1 MATED
6 HAIVVGIK
14 RYPFLEDL
22 EGPEN
27 DAKAM
32 IEWLKDP
39 SGGNVPENQI
49 HPVTSS
55 DFEDKPRPGTDDVYD
70 AFAPVIKL
78 AEERDP
84 APAGRRLYIFMAG
97 HGFGPAMREASLL
110 MANAQAR
117 AFGHNVSGGKI
128 ADHFGQAGYFE
139 EVVLL
144 MDCCREPNAAA
155 QEGLLP
161 WDKPEGNG
169 GQETRWLY
177 GFATGYSSTAREKP
191 IDGQTRGLFTVA
203 VLEALRSGAGTS
215 SELRNLV
222 KTRMIELMD
231 PDDYQNPH
239 FDPGDEELHFA
250 PGESLPT
257 LWVTLGQAPGP
268 LDVTVERGGNAGR
281 ATERRLS
288 PGESFEVALPAGL
301 YEVCRND
308 GTEPAKVKLTVASEH
323 VEI

>member
-1 MATED
+1 MAAED
-6 HAIVVGIK
+6 HAVVIGIS
-14 RYPFLEDL
+14 RYPFFKDL

-27 DAKAM
+27 DANAV

-39 SGGNVPENQI
+39 AGGDVPEDHI

-55 DFEDKPRPGTDDVYD
+55 DFAEKPRPGADDVYD
-70 AFAPVIKL
+70 AFAPLIKL

-84 APAGRRLYIFMAG
+84 AAAGRRLYIFMAG

-110 MANAQAR
+110 MANARPR
-117 AFGHNVSGGKI
+117 AFGHNVSGGKV
-128 ADHFGQAGYFE
+128 ADHFGEAGYFE

-144 MDCCREPNAAA
+144 MDCCRDPNAAA
-155 QEGLLP
+155 EEGLPP

-169 GQETRWLY
+169 GRETRWFY
-177 GFATGYSSTAREKP
+177 GFATGYSSRAREKP
-191 IDGQTRGLFTVA
+191 VDGKTRGLFTVA

-222 KTRMIELMD
+222 KVRMIELMD
-231 PDDYQNPH
+231 PDDYQKPH
-239 FDPGDEELHFA
+239 FDPGDEELNFA
-250 PGESLPT
+250 PGGSLPT
-257 LWVTLGQAPGP
+257 LRVTLGQAPGP
-268 LDVTVERGGNAGR
+268 LDVTVERGGNEGR
-281 ATERRLS
+281 AAERRLS
-288 PGESFEVALPAGL
+288 PGESFEVALPSGL

-308 GTEPAKVKLTVASEH
+308 GSEPTKLGLTVVSKH